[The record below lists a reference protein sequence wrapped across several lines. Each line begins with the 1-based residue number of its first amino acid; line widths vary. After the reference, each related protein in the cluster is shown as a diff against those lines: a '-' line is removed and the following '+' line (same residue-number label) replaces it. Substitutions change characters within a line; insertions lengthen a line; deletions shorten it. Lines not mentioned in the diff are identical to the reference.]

1 MEHSNRTDMLTIA
14 STVAREKGIEVS
26 QVIEA
31 LESAIQRAAASK
43 YGLEFDIRAKINRE
57 NGYVDLARYT
67 EIVATED
74 DIENDMTQITLC
86 RCKSFTP

>member
-43 YGLEFDIRAKINRE
+43 YGLRI
-57 NGYVDLARYT
+57 
-67 EIVATED
+67 
-74 DIENDMTQITLC
+74 
-86 RCKSFTP
+86 